1 MNLIG
6 LDLNTTRARAVQG
19 PEGLTPPLLPLD
31 GPHADLPLAVSMEHR
46 RIDVGRAG
54 LALCRRSPHL
64 ACTHFLPHLGANR
77 TWAGGRHRLDV
88 DKALGHVFDRIRP
101 ACAGAEGLVLALPG
115 YLGRAQVEHLTGI
128 AGKAKLNVLGSTT
141 APLALALAG
150 HAEQTWTGAAVVAE
164 VDDHALTWAAVTV
177 AYGQIATA
185 AERRLPLLGVKA
197 WKGRLLDAVADRC
210 IRQSRRDPRDSA
222 PAEQMLYDQLDTA
235 MEAGQRGR
243 LVELVVQTE
252 HWCQNLILRPEE
264 VAGFCAPLVR
274 QAVEELRDLLADA
287 GLYGAARAF
296 LVADAAARLPGLL
309 DGCEEAA
316 GVRTPLLVLQ
326 PEAAAR
332 AAHDLACRFRKREV
346 AAGHLDVAV
355 PLPLRSRTEEEKP
368 APRVGPI
375 LRAGS

>member
-6 LDLNTTRARAVQG
+6 LDLNATRARAVQG
-19 PEGLTPPLLPLD
+19 PEGLTPSLLPLD
-31 GPHADLPLAVSMEHR
+31 GPHADLPLALSMEHR
-46 RIDVGRAG
+46 RIEVGRAG
-54 LALCRRSPHL
+54 VALCRRSPHL
-64 ACTHFLPHLGANR
+64 ACIHFLPHLGTNR

-88 DKALGHVFDRIRP
+88 DKALGHVFDRLRS
-101 ACAGAEGLVLALPG
+101 AFGSAEGVVLALPA
-115 YLGRAQVEHLTGI
+115 YLGRGQVEHLGAL
-128 AGKAKLNVLGSTT
+128 AGKAKLNVLGSLT

-150 HAEQTWTGAAVVAE
+150 HAEQAWTGAAVVGE
-164 VDDHALTWAAVTV
+164 VDDHALTWTAVTV
-177 AYGQIATA
+177 AYGQVATA
-185 AERRLPLLGVKA
+185 GERRLPQLGIKA

-222 PAEQMLYDQLDTA
+222 TAEQMLYDQLDPA

-264 VAGFCAPLVR
+264 VAAFCAPLVR
-274 QAVEELRDLLADA
+274 QAAEELRELLADA

-296 LVADAAARLPGLL
+296 LAADAVARLPGLL

-316 GVRTPLLVLQ
+316 GVRTPLVVL
-326 PEAAAR
+326 PPDAAAR
-332 AAHDLACRFRKREV
+332 AAHDLACRFRRREV
-346 AAGHLDVAV
+346 AAGHLDTAV
-355 PLPLRSRTEEEKP
+355 PLPFRGRTEEEKP